1 MKSYKYFLAADAELV
16 CKCGKCDGGEMDDA
30 FMEKVIAI
38 REVVGPLTVVSGF
51 RCPAHN
57 SIESSTGPSGPHT
70 TGRSLDLRAAH
81 SSARFAIMEEAMNQG
96 MTRFGINRTALHI
109 DDLGA
114 AEGFPEKVLW
124 HYY

>member
-1 MKSYKYFLAADAELV
+1 VKGYRYFAAEELA
-16 CKCGKCDGGEMDDA
+16 CKCGRCDGGEMDDD
-30 FMEKVIAI
+30 FMEKVVAI
-38 REVVGPLTVVSGF
+38 REVVGPLIVVSGF

-57 SIESSTGPSGPHT
+57 SSESSTGEGGPHT

-81 SSARFAIMEEAMNQG
+81 SSARFAIMREAMGLG
-96 MTRFGINRTALHI
+96 MTRFGINRTSIHI

-114 AEGFPEKVLW
+114 EEGFAEGVLW